1 MERVWLY
8 RGVKKGVTNMD
19 ENLTTIDAL
28 LERIV
33 IAIENINTI
42 LEADNE

>member
-1 MERVWLY
+1 
-8 RGVKKGVTNMD
+8 MD
-19 ENLTTIDAL
+19 EQLTTVDAM

>member
-1 MERVWLY
+1 MNE
-8 RGVKKGVTNMD
+8 K
-19 ENLTTIDAL
+19 LTTIDAM

-33 IAIENINTI
+33 IAIENINAI

>member
-1 MERVWLY
+1 
-8 RGVKKGVTNMD
+8 MD

-33 IAIENINTI
+33 TALENINAI
-42 LEADNE
+42 LEAQQGE

>member
-1 MERVWLY
+1 
-8 RGVKKGVTNMD
+8 MD
-19 ENLTTIDAL
+19 EQLTTVEAQ

-33 IAIENINTI
+33 VAIENINAI

>member
-1 MERVWLY
+1 
-8 RGVKKGVTNMD
+8 MD
-19 ENLTTIDAL
+19 EQLTTVDAQ

-33 IAIENINTI
+33 IAIENINAI

>member
-1 MERVWLY
+1 
-8 RGVKKGVTNMD
+8 MD
-19 ENLTTIDAL
+19 EQNITTVDAQ

-33 IAIENINTI
+33 VAIENINAI

>member
-1 MERVWLY
+1 
-8 RGVKKGVTNMD
+8 MD
-19 ENLTTIDAL
+19 DQNLTTIDAQ

-33 IAIENINTI
+33 VAIENINTI

>member
-1 MERVWLY
+1 
-8 RGVKKGVTNMD
+8 MD
-19 ENLTTIDAL
+19 ENLTTVDAL

-42 LEADNE
+42 LEADNA

>member
-1 MERVWLY
+1 
-8 RGVKKGVTNMD
+8 MD
-19 ENLTTIDAL
+19 DQELTTVDAQ

-33 IAIENINTI
+33 VAIENINTI

>member
-1 MERVWLY
+1 
-8 RGVKKGVTNMD
+8 MD
-19 ENLTTIDAL
+19 EQLTTVDAM

-33 IAIENINTI
+33 LAIESINEI

>member
-1 MERVWLY
+1 
-8 RGVKKGVTNMD
+8 MD
-19 ENLTTIDAL
+19 EQLTTVDAQ

-33 IAIENINTI
+33 VAIENINAI

>member
-1 MERVWLY
+1 
-8 RGVKKGVTNMD
+8 MD

-33 IAIENINTI
+33 IAIENINAI

>member
-1 MERVWLY
+1 
-8 RGVKKGVTNMD
+8 MD
-19 ENLTTIDAL
+19 DQLTTIDAL

-33 IAIENINTI
+33 VAIENINTI

>member
-1 MERVWLY
+1 
-8 RGVKKGVTNMD
+8 MD
-19 ENLTTIDAL
+19 EQLTTVDAL